1 MNILTALPLT
11 ILRVQY
17 AIVRYPLHLIDDQVI
32 ARLAPFSPA
41 RRLYRDGLCLLDSVI
56 GTVLDPRGPAH
67 RVTDTTPQRTSTS
80 GRASDRDNNSPASSV
95 TAADIETVPRS
106 ASAENTELS
115 KKAAQQLDTDV
126 LAQHLGDIDSP
137 PRPEQTVPTGTA
149 DPASAT
155 ASVITQFAGAASDEP
170 DTTLT
175 DELAG
180 RVAELAR
187 AETPPPGVETI
198 PTDKHH

>member
-17 AIVRYPLHLIDDQVI
+17 TMVRYPLHLIDDQVI
-32 ARLAPFSPA
+32 ARLGPVSPV
-41 RRLYRDGLCLLDSVI
+41 RRLYRDCLCLLDGVV
-56 GTVLDPRGPAH
+56 GTVLGPRDPAH
-67 RVTDTTPQRTSTS
+67 RLTDTAPQRTN
-80 GRASDRDNNSPASSV
+80 APVSSV
-95 TAADIETVPRS
+95 TAAEDETVSQS
-106 ASAENTELS
+106 ATGENAELS
-115 KKAAQQLDTDV
+115 KKAAQQLDSDV
-126 LAQHLGDIDSP
+126 LAEHLEAIDSP
-137 PRPEQTVPTGTA
+137 PRRVQSVPTGTA
-149 DPASAT
+149 SAA
-155 ASVITQFAGAASDEP
+155 ASVLATFTGAASDEP

-187 AETPPPGVETI
+187 AESPPPGVETI